1 MNKVSEVVVLVLLEG
16 SEEKVQDLFTIS
28 PRTLPLLLL
37 LLLML
42 SLCGRKTRKGGR
54 EGGRGE
60 GGREGGREE
69 GRGEGGEGGRGEDPQ
84 GEGGREDG

>member
-42 SLCGRKTRKGGR
+42 FLCGRKTKKGGR
-54 EGGRGE
+54 EGGREGE
-60 GGREGGREE
+60 VRIPKVKGGKTARSSGAHVTMHVT
-69 GRGEGGEGGRGEDPQ
+69 
-84 GEGGREDG
+84 